1 MKFFDLFKSLL
12 SKENQEEKIESNLE
26 SIKED
31 IIKEVAKYSMSVIEA
46 GGIQVMSERKDN
58 GDFLVYPVINSN
70 TKKIVEDL
78 YESRFTVVKDK
89 EKEMINEYI
98 NELAEQSEL
107 PLLLGKAYEKSYH
120 EWENE
125 FYKDADDIE
134 EEMWNFEIK
143 GELKYKG
150 FIEKAAENAANYK
163 GSINFDIT
171 PELEHKEIELLPYIE
186 HDENPNEVV
195 SLKDGSIELV
205 EIKDS

>member
-1 MKFFDLFKSLL
+1 MKFFDFFKSLF
-12 SKENQEEKIESNLE
+12 SKQDQDEKIESNLE
-26 SIKED
+26 DIKED

-78 YESRFTVVKDK
+78 YESKFTVVKDK
-89 EKEMINEYI
+89 EKKIIDEYI

-120 EWENE
+120 EWEDE
-125 FYKDADDIE
+125 FYKDADAIE

-171 PELEHKEIELLPYIE
+171 PELDHKEVELLPYVE
-186 HDENPNEVV
+186 HDEDPNEVV
-195 SLKDGSIELV
+195 SLENGDIELIEV
-205 EIKDS
+205 LN